1 MPLCLIALKI
11 KHLNLG
17 VMPWVK
23 RLVFSFHIT
32 NVNCLSESCKRH
44 SYNHLYMKEGKITWQ
59 LKTKLWFFTD
69 AKEAAAEWSLRVNSL
84 NFMPTHAEFNPL
96 HS

>member
-23 RLVFSFHIT
+23 RLVF
-32 NVNCLSESCKRH
+32 